1 MALLLLLPLLVSGFL
16 VCLKDPMVYCKLHRY
31 DGQLLYLQVGRYG
44 IYCFLSAMML
54 TAVLIGLVSHD
65 WGTFCPKWAQGAE
78 AAAASCYPVNTDFMG
93 KLSALVKEW
102 DIAGDKFS
110 PVAVFLMLSGLLTLL
125 MPSIWEFLTVR
136 IMKWQLGVSRDDAI
150 AAYLLGESAQHSPIG
165 STLVEAFVTKNE
177 VMITME
183 DRKVYVGYIMDVGAP
198 TEVTGVNLEILL
210 IPTVS
215 GYRDKDTLK
224 VVYTTDYPGDIPLE
238 PVGFRQE
245 NIVSVSVFSEEIR
258 ETFKRLDAER
268 ESEDAAKEKA
278 AKDQLVKAIGELVT
292 VVQSAQK
299 SASAEAEEARPT
311 LEAVPNAQQ

>member
-16 VCLKDPMVYCKLHRY
+16 VCLKDPLVYCKLHRY

-44 IYCFLSAMML
+44 IYCFLTAMML
-54 TAVLIGLVSHD
+54 TAALIGLLCHD
-65 WGTFCPKWAQGAE
+65 WGMFCPKWAQEAG
-78 AAAASCYPVNTDFMG
+78 AAAPVCYPVNTDFMSI
-93 KLSALVKEW
+93 LSRLVKDW
-102 DIAGDKFS
+102 DIAGEKFS
-110 PVAVFLMLSGLLTLL
+110 QVAVFLMLSGVLTLL
-125 MPSIWEFLTVR
+125 MPSLWEFLTVR
-136 IMKWQLGVSRDDAI
+136 IMKWQLKVTKDEEI
-150 AAYLLGESAQHSPIG
+150 AAYLLGESAHHSPIG
-165 STLVEAFVTKNE
+165 STLVEAFVEKNE

-268 ESEDAAKEKA
+268 EGEDAAKEKA
-278 AKDQLVKAIGELVT
+278 AKEQLSKAITELVK
-292 VVQSAQK
+292 VVQSSQK
-299 SASAEAEEARPT
+299 AASAHAEDGRTP
-311 LEAVPNAQQ
+311 LEAV